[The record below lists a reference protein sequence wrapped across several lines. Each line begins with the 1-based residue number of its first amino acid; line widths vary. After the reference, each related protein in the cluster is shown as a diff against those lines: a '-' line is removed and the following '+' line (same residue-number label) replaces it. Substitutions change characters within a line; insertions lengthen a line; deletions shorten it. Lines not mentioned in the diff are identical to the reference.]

1 MKTSASPTSALA
13 RLRPVFAALLGLLV
27 ASFALGQPATG
38 RITGTVTN
46 SSGSAYLEGAV
57 VSVDGT
63 NRMTTT
69 DRRGEFDFGALAPG
83 EYSLR
88 IAYTGMTPATVRA
101 VVAAGQTST
110 LTATLSED
118 VIQMGA
124 FSVVTN
130 RNADALA
137 VTEQRNAPNVKNV
150 VDIAAYGMLNNDNP
164 AELLQLLPGVTG
176 SIFFNETDRV
186 SIRGMSS
193 ALNNIQLDGN
203 SFATP
208 SINGSVNDR
217 SSILSTTST
226 SNIKSAEVIK
236 AITPDRSAD
245 AIGGMVNLIQ
255 RSALDYPKSAAKFEY
270 RLGGQYVSTRSG
282 FKTRPTPNAQLTY
295 HSTFGAQRDW
305 GVLVTGGMH
314 KEATNQLRS
323 TQNIVANATFGA
335 IPTMNQ
341 QIENDRFR
349 YRKNWAATIDHRRG
363 SAHEFALKYKHDNWT
378 EYTEGIITTLNGAVP
393 APNWTRDVRAYSTA
407 NMVLGH
413 NNEYPFTRA
422 DSLSFEGKH
431 RLDPWEVVYTG
442 FHSKARLRNIR
453 PSGGSEGVVKYGS
466 HTATL
471 LPSLRSGYVANSSRD
486 RLFPVITFTSAN
498 PDVLFNADNY
508 TLVVAQNWQF
518 RDDLRRGGRLDVKR
532 AFDWKLPTIVKAG
545 FSRNDQSRLSTL
557 QNNQRSFVGEDRV
570 LGLNAATGRS
580 DDRLSRFVNPN
591 PSLSGINDVGN
602 RRPFLFDL
610 AAINRNFAQQPQLW
624 IDDVYG
630 NTLRAL
636 QTNYKAEEKI
646 TAGYAMAETNW
657 GKFRFLGGVRWEE
670 TKVIG
675 TGVFTNPIQ
684 ATAAQIPDPVRRA
697 INNAG
702 TNITR
707 TSTYKNSFPSIHLL
721 YKFRPELQLRASY
734 STGIGRPGF
743 SAIVPNT
750 TVNEQTDVVTTANP
764 GLRPQFADSYDLSLE
779 YYTEPA
785 GLVSLGVFRKDI
797 SDYIVSQIGV
807 VPPGFPLGDQYV
819 GYELRTSVNGGSAKV
834 QGLEFNLVRQLNF
847 IPRQLGLF
855 TFKGNLTVLSAEGDF
870 GTGSRLRSGQVPG
883 FIPRAWNIV
892 GEYAKGRFY
901 SLVRYNQQAAF
912 AVGAT
917 ANPAL
922 ATTNPRR
929 EKIDVNVGY
938 RWRKSC
944 EFFFA
949 VDNVTERP
957 SHQLLGIGDRQY
969 ASAVWAGSRRFN
981 FGVQGKF

>member
-1 MKTSASPTSALA
+1 MKTSTSLPRALPFLRPALA
-13 RLRPVFAALLGLLV
+13 SLLAFIFV
-27 ASFALGQPATG
+27 SIAIAQTPTG
-38 RITGTVTN
+38 RITGIVTN
-46 SSGSAYLEGAV
+46 SSGNAYLEGAV
-57 VSVDGT
+57 VTIDGT
-63 NRMTTT
+63 NRATTT
-69 DRRGEFDFGALAPG
+69 DRRGEFDFGALPPG
-83 EYSLR
+83 DYSLR
-88 IAYTGMTPATVRA
+88 IAYTGMTAGIAR
-101 VVAAGQTST
+101 VVVTAGQSASIT
-110 LTATLSED
+110 TALRED
-118 VIQMGA
+118 VIKMGT
-124 FSVVTN
+124 FSVTTN

-203 SFATP
+203 SLATP
-208 SINGSVNDR
+208 SINGSANDR

-255 RSALDYPKSAAKFEY
+255 RSALDYPKSAGKFEY

-282 FKTRPTPNAQLTY
+282 FETRPTPNAQLTY
-295 HSTFGAQRDW
+295 HSTFGAKRDW

-335 IPTMNQ
+335 IPTTNQ

-349 YRKNWAATIDHRRG
+349 HRKNWAATIDHRRG

-431 RLDPWEVVYTG
+431 RLAPWEVAYTA

-453 PSGGSEGVVKYGS
+453 PSGSSEGVVKYGS

-486 RLFPVITFTSAN
+486 PLFPVITFTSAN
-498 PDVLFNADNY
+498 PDVLFNPDNY
-508 TLVVAQNWQF
+508 TLAVAQNWQV
-518 RDDLRRGGRLDVKR
+518 RDDVRSGGRLDVKR
-532 AFDWKLPTIVKAG
+532 AFDWKLPTTFKAG
-545 FSRNDQSRLSTL
+545 LSRNDQSRLSTL

-624 IDDVYG
+624 VDDVYG
-630 NTLRAL
+630 NALRAR
-636 QTNYKAEEKI
+636 QSNYEVEEEI
-646 TAGYAMAETNW
+646 SAGYAMAETSW
-657 GKFRFLGGVRWEE
+657 RKFHLLGGVRWEE
-670 TKVIG
+670 TKVVG

-684 ATAAQIPDPVRRA
+684 ATAAQIPDPVQRA

-707 TSTYKNSFPSIHLL
+707 RSTYRNAFPSVHLL

-743 SAIVPNT
+743 GAIVPNT
-750 TVNEQTDVVTTANP
+750 TVNEQTDVVTTNNP

-807 VPPGFPLGDQYV
+807 VPPGFPLGEQYV

-912 AVGAT
+912 PVGTT
-917 ANPAL
+917 ANPVL

-929 EKIDVNVGY
+929 EKIDVNLGF

-949 VDNVTERP
+949 IDNLTERP
-957 SHQLLGIGDRQY
+957 SYQLLGIGDRQF

>member
-1 MKTSASPTSALA
+1 MKPHTAFRRLLHL
-13 RLRPVFAALLGLLV
+13 LRPALSSPLAFFLV
-27 ASFALGQPATG
+27 SIASAQPNTG
-38 RITGTVTN
+38 RITGIVTN
-46 SSGSAYLEGAV
+46 SSGNAYLEGATV
-57 VSVDGT
+57 TIDGT
-63 NRMTTT
+63 TRATIT
-69 DRRGEFDFGALAPG
+69 DRRGDFDFGALTAG

-88 IAYTGMTPATVRA
+88 IAYTGMTAATTRVT
-101 VVAAGQTST
+101 VTAGQAASVT
-110 LTATLSED
+110 TALSED
-118 VIQMGA
+118 VLIMGA

-137 VTEQRNAPNVKNV
+137 VTEQRHAPNVKNV
-150 VDIAAYGMLNNDNP
+150 ADIAAYGMLNNDNP
-164 AELLQLLPGVTG
+164 AELLQLLPGVHG

-186 SIRGMSS
+186 SIRGMNS
-193 ALNNIQLDGN
+193 ALNNVQLDGN

-217 SSILSTTST
+217 SSILSTTNT

-236 AITPDRSAD
+236 ALTPDRSAD

-255 RSALDYPKSAAKFEY
+255 RSALDYPKSAPRFKY
-270 RLGGQYVSTRSG
+270 RLGGQFVNTRSG
-282 FKTRPTPNAQLTY
+282 FETRPTPNAQLTY

-305 GVLVTGGMH
+305 GVFVTGGFH

-323 TQNIVANATFGA
+323 VQNIVNHATFGA
-335 IPTMNQ
+335 IPTTNQ
-341 QIENDRFR
+341 ALENDRFR
-349 YRKNWAATIDHRRG
+349 YRKNWSVTLDHRRG
-363 SAHEFALKYKHDNWT
+363 GAHEFALKYKHDNWT
-378 EYTEGIITTLNGAVP
+378 EYTETLITTLNGAVP
-393 APNWTRDVRAYSTA
+393 APSWTRDVRAYSTA
-407 NMVLGH
+407 NMVVGH

-431 RLDPWEVVYTG
+431 RLDPWEVNYSV

-453 PSGGSEGVVKYGS
+453 PSGGSEGVIKYGS

-471 LPSLRSGYVANSSRD
+471 LTGLRPAYVADSTRD
-486 RLFPVITFTSAN
+486 MRFPVVTFPGVN
-498 PDVLFNADNY
+498 PDVIFNPDNY
-508 TLVVAQNWQF
+508 TLAVAQNWQF
-518 RDDLRRGGRLDVKR
+518 RDDLRSGARLDVKR
-532 AFDWKLPTIVKAG
+532 AFNGTLPTRLKAG
-545 FSRNDQSRLSTL
+545 ASRNDQSRLSTL

-570 LGLNAATGRS
+570 LGLNPATGRS

-591 PSLSGINDVGN
+591 PPLTGFSDVGN
-602 RRPFLFDL
+602 RRPFQFNFE
-610 AAINRNFAQQPQLW
+610 AVNRSFAQQPQLW
-624 IDDVYG
+624 LDDVYG
-630 NTLRAL
+630 NALRAR
-636 QTNYKAEEKI
+636 QTNYKAEEEI
-646 TAGYAMAETNW
+646 SAGYVMAETDW
-657 GKFRFLGGVRWEE
+657 RKFQLLAGARWEE
-670 TKVIG
+670 TKVTG

-684 ATAAQIPDPVRRA
+684 ATAAQIPDPVQRA

-702 TNITR
+702 TNLKR
-707 TSTYKNSFPSIHLL
+707 ASRYRNAFPSVHAV
-721 YKFRPELQLRASY
+721 YRFQPNLQLRASY

-750 TVNEQTDVVTTANP
+750 TVNEQTDVVTTNNP
-764 GLRPQFADSYDLSLE
+764 GLRPQFADSYDVSLE

-819 GYELRTSVNGGSAKV
+819 GYELRTSVNGGAAQV

-847 IPRQLGLF
+847 IPRPLGLF

-901 SLVRYNQQAAF
+901 ALARYNQQAAF
-912 AVGAT
+912 LVGAT

-922 ATTNPRR
+922 GTTNPRR
-929 EKIDVNVGY
+929 EKIDVNFGY
-938 RWRKSC
+938 RWRRSC
-944 EFFFA
+944 EFFLA
-949 VDNVTERP
+949 VDNVTEQP
-957 SHQLLGIGDRQY
+957 SYQLLGVGERQF